1 MVIVRDSCD
10 ELEAAAQS
18 YETDNEI
25 MVEVLKGPLITDSFA
40 VDRRQK
46 DTKMQMEKCSS
57 MQPQALIRNS
67 IPQIEPS
74 SDCKQG
80 EDEDESDSEAFMVKR
95 RRVLPLTRKKF
106 QIDEQGLTL
115 EKSMV

>member
-1 MVIVRDSCD
+1 MVIVRDGCN

-18 YETDNEI
+18 YETDDEI

-40 VDRRQK
+40 VDRCEK
-46 DTKMQMEKCSS
+46 YSKMQMEKCSS
-57 MQPQALIRNS
+57 MQTQALIGNR
-67 IPQIEPS
+67 IPQLEPS

-80 EDEDESDSEAFMVKR
+80 EDEGESDSEAFMVKR

-106 QIDEQGLTL
+106 QIDEQGLTP
-115 EKSMV
+115 EKSVV